1 MRHLYRAFS
10 EPEEGRLDQEIAL
23 PMQTQSNRPQ
33 PAEIKRTRR
42 WYRPFVDL
50 VYPRICVLCAKTIVD
65 LELESLCDHCESQI
79 TPTAISCLRCSA
91 PLPAA
96 GIATSQATEKK
107 CYYCERRKWAFRRA
121 YCYAAYSGAAA
132 RAARKIKQPSCEP
145 LAMELG
151 NRMGLWLQT
160 LEHFDAQQYDFV
172 VPIPQHWIR
181 RVMARYNQAEVLAEN
196 VARELEI
203 PMRRNWL
210 YRTRLTDKQG
220 TKTIVER
227 RTSVTNSFGCKLA
240 GELKSA
246 KILVVDDIVTS
257 GATAHEAAAALRKS
271 GAAQVDIAAFARGV
285 GSFNRKI
292 ASH

>member
-1 MRHLYRAFS
+1 
-10 EPEEGRLDQEIAL
+10 
-23 PMQTQSNRPQ
+23 MQTQTGPSQSPPSKRP
-33 PAEIKRTRR
+33 KR

-50 VYPRICVLCAKTIVD
+50 VYPRICVLCAKPIVD
-65 LELESLCDHCESQI
+65 WDLESLCVHCESQI
-79 TPTAISCLRCSA
+79 TPTTVSCLRCSA
-91 PLPAA
+91 PLPAD
-96 GIATSQATEKK
+96 GIATSQVTKKK
-107 CYYCERRKWAFRRA
+107 CYYCERRKWAFRKA
-121 YCYAAYSGAAA
+121 YCYTAYSGAAS
-132 RAARKIKQPSCEP
+132 RAARKIKQPSCEA
-145 LAMELG
+145 LAIELG
-151 NRMGLWLQT
+151 KRVGRWLQT
-160 LEHFDAQQYDFV
+160 LEHFDAKQYDFV
-172 VPIPQHWIR
+172 VPIPQHWFR
-181 RVMARYNQAEVLAEN
+181 RVVVRYNQAEVIAEN
-196 VARELEI
+196 VARELKI
-203 PMRRNWL
+203 PVRRNWL

-220 TKTIVER
+220 TKTIIER